1 MRILLD
7 GCIWWKVPE
16 DLRQAGHD
24 VEWVGDWPSD
34 PGDPAIMAHAFRE
47 RRILVTLDKDF
58 GDLAVRQRQP
68 HAGLLR
74 LVPPEVDRHAS
85 LILEALELH
94 GDDLLAGAIVTVEED
109 RIRVRTPD

>member
-7 GCIWWKVPE
+7 GCIWWKVSE

-47 RRILVTLDKDF
+47 RRILVTL
-58 GDLAVRQRQP
+58 
-68 HAGLLR
+68 
-74 LVPPEVDRHAS
+74 AS
-85 LILEALELH
+85 LRRQSLH
-94 GDDLLAGAIVTVEED
+94 
-109 RIRVRTPD
+109 VRAAP

>member
-34 PGDPAIMAHAFRE
+34 PGDP
-47 RRILVTLDKDF
+47 D
-58 GDLAVRQRQP
+58 AVEQAVK
-68 HAGLLR
+68 HHIHE
-74 LVPPEVDRHAS
+74 VPS
-85 LILEALELH
+85 LMTGKIPSNSP
-94 GDDLLAGAIVTVEED
+94 T
-109 RIRVRTPD
+109 